1 MSCLVAS
8 QFTYKATL
16 SDGSALPIEIE
27 FLPEEKAFRIS
38 QLLNPLSEKTVSV
51 VLKAT
56 TEEAKLASAIKAEF

>member
-8 QFTYKATL
+8 QFSYMATL

-38 QLLNPLSEKTVSV
+38 QLLNPLSKKTVRL

-56 TEEAKLASAIKAEF
+56 TEEANLASDIKAEF